1 MDPALN
7 QETIQKL
14 SPIED
19 WENVQKFVYY
29 VSVSSNLGLSG
40 SGIPRAIRNDPIT
53 SSERAQEQRIN

>member
-7 QETIQKL
+7 QETIQG
-14 SPIED
+14 PIED

-29 VSVSSNLGLSG
+29 MSSTLGLSG

-53 SSERAQEQRIN
+53 SWERV

>member
-7 QETIQKL
+7 QETIQG
-14 SPIED
+14 PIED

-29 VSVSSNLGLSG
+29 VSVSSTLGLSG

-53 SSERAQEQRIN
+53 SSERAQEHRIN